1 MKSLIAFSKKEAT
14 EWWRSGRFAILMVVF
29 TLFGI
34 MNPAF
39 AKLTPWLMDSM
50 SESLENSGIIL
61 GEIRVD
67 AFTSWE
73 QFYKNI
79 PIAMIV
85 FVLMISGLFATE
97 FQKGTLIPVLTKG
110 LARWKVYVAKTFGI
124 LLVWT
129 VGYWTCF
136 GITYVYNDIY
146 WDNSVVA
153 HPIAAAG
160 LVYLF
165 GLWLTAMVPLFSSFL
180 NNAIS
185 VAMGTGSIVIA
196 SYALG
201 VLPNIKSYVPTY
213 LLSAQALLVRAG
225 DPEDYLLV
233 IVVTSI
239 LVVVSFVLGWV
250 IFDRRRL

>member
-1 MKSLIAFSKKEAT
+1 M
-14 EWWRSGRFAILMVVF
+14 
-29 TLFGI
+29 
-34 MNPAF
+34 
-39 AKLTPWLMDSM
+39 
-50 SESLENSGIIL
+50 
-61 GEIRVD
+61 
-67 AFTSWE
+67 
-73 QFYKNI
+73 
-79 PIAMIV
+79 
-85 FVLMISGLFATE
+85 
-97 FQKGTLIPVLTKG
+97 
-110 LARWKVYVAKTFGI
+110 
-124 LLVWT
+124 
-129 VGYWTCF
+129 
-136 GITYVYNDIY
+136 
-146 WDNSVVA
+146 
-153 HPIAAAG
+153 
-160 LVYLF
+160 VYLF

-201 VLPNIKSYVPTY
+201 IFPNIKSYVPTY